1 MSVLPYFVT
10 DMNRSFLPR
19 HGLYSIRLFTQQIT
33 QRCHFI
39 PGENICFFGCFIGR
53 TPHGIRI
60 FAPDRL
66 NALKRAVGYGLVF
79 PVGVVLICD
88 FARREFFALVLPL
101 FKQKAQRGVMPGLRT
116 RAAERDGAS
125 PVPILWR
132 LFRAWPGMKV
142 GASG

>member
-1 MSVLPYFVT
+1 
-10 DMNRSFLPR
+10 MNRSFLPR
-19 HGLYSIRLFTQQIT
+19 HGLYSIRLFTHQLT

-39 PGENICFFGCFIGR
+39 PGESICFFGYFTGL
-53 TPHGIRI
+53 TLQGIRK
-60 FAPDRL
+60 FASDRL

-101 FKQKAQRGVMPGLRT
+101 FKQKAQRGIVPCVRT